1 MHYVVKTFRT
11 NIVEGRFTSLI
22 VSIIVIVMR
31 IMLFASKELPEQTMQ
46 YNSYLWQHISFVF
59 SKPEISFMASTIS
72 VFIIAWIINTL
83 NNSFSLF
90 RTRSN
95 LPFIFPLF
103 FLSLHP
109 YFLIMTSDY
118 IAILFTLL
126 SFFSLLKSYQK
137 PDSYLYSFRSS
148 ILIAT
153 ASLFQVFA
161 IILIPLIWRGERIM
175 RGPQIRSLLSS
186 LFGVILVYIS
196 IFSIYFILDDT
207 TSFIQPFNSI
217 KNISLPEIPSYSI
230 FMWVMVLFI
239 LILFILNMIF
249 SINTYG
255 RDKVLTLNFMRF
267 IVFILIFLILLQVI
281 YWGKTLFFLVLS
293 ITLISYLSAY
303 FYTRNSSRNHLYV
316 FYFMLLIMIVI
327 YLSHYNEL
335 FGVVS

>member
-1 MHYVVKTFRT
+1 MHSVVKAFRA

-22 VSIIVIVMR
+22 VSVFVIVMR
-31 IMLFASKELPEQTMQ
+31 IMLFANKGLPELSFQ
-46 YNSYLWQHISFVF
+46 NSNYLWQHLSFFF
-59 SKPEISFMASTIS
+59 SKPEISFTASTFS
-72 VFIIAWIINTL
+72 VFIIAWINNTIN
-83 NNSFSLF
+83 NRFSLF

-95 LPFIFPLF
+95 LPFIYPLF

-118 IAILFTLL
+118 IAIIFILL
-126 SFFSLLKSYQK
+126 SFFPLLKSYQK

-153 ASLFQVFA
+153 ASLFQFFA
-161 IILIPLIWRGERIM
+161 IILIPLMWRGERTM

-186 LFGVILVYIS
+186 LFGVLLVYIS
-196 IFSIYFILDDT
+196 VFSIYFILDDIT
-207 TSFIQPFNSI
+207 GFLLPFNSLL
-217 KNISLPEIPSYSI
+217 NISLPEIPSYTI
-230 FMWVMVLFI
+230 FELVMALFI
-239 LILFILNMIF
+239 LMFFVLNMVF

-267 IVFILIFLILLQVI
+267 IVFLLIFLLLLQMV

-303 FYTRNSSRNHLYV
+303 FYTRNNSRNHIYLV
-316 FYFMLLIMIVI
+316 YFMFLIMIMI
-327 YLSHYNEL
+327 YLSHYSAL
-335 FGVVS
+335 FDIIS